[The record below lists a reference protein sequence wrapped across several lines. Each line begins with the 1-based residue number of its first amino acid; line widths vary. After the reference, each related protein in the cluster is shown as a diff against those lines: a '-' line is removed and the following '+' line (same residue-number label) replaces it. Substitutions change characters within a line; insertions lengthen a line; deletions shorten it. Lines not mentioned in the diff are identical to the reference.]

1 MHVYPLIA
9 SVLVIVGMHARLIYH
24 TATQTK
30 PAPASRARAPYAA
43 AGDVAQYTPAQ
54 YAPAQYAPAQYA
66 PAPAA
71 RADYSDLIM
80 QLQAAKKAHG
90 MA

>member
-54 YAPAQYAPAQYA
+54 YAPAQYAPA
-66 PAPAA
+66 PAA